1 MTYFSL
7 LLSMSGVTGV
17 TDLGAT
23 EQIKHIMI
31 NKLLYGVV

>member
-7 LLSMSGVTGV
+7 LLSISGATGV

-23 EQIKHIMI
+23 EQIKQIMI
-31 NKLLYGVV
+31 NRLYGIV